1 MSQIEWYYA
10 RGNKQSG
17 PVSSI
22 ELKRLADAGEISPDD
37 LVWREGMTEWSAA
50 RNVRGLF
57 EEEGR
62 GGAATLTG
70 LPGTKAADAT
80 ISNAAPPAG
89 QSALSFG
96 PRDPSRHFFDS
107 MLDWLRV
114 RFNAQFIEATAKH
127 FRTFGFY
134 GLFAAMGLI
143 AACELIVA
151 VKTNTP
157 SGLLWAAALLLTLA
171 VLQYT
176 AGKFCDALEHLNRTT
191 SGSLSST
198 AFPDSFALLSLASGV
213 GALLTS
219 VAIAIQSAMYLSLLW
234 GIAGFIVCG
243 YLAFVAL
250 NLGTLNVSV
259 APQARAGEEAI
270 GVLTFLVKAVLQLVH
285 VAFGAGVA
293 LSLVMLG
300 YVCSQAFSGTE
311 GLLIVKFTEP
321 VALMGVIYSAALPLI
336 AYLTFLFYSLLL
348 DLCRAVLVTP
358 SKLDKL
364 AEKGVEKKSE
374 EKKSEQP

>member
-1 MSQIEWYYA
+1 
-10 RGNKQSG
+10 
-17 PVSSI
+17 
-22 ELKRLADAGEISPDD
+22 
-37 LVWREGMTEWSAA
+37 
-50 RNVRGLF
+50 
-57 EEEGR
+57 
-62 GGAATLTG
+62 
-70 LPGTKAADAT
+70 
-80 ISNAAPPAG
+80 
-89 QSALSFG
+89 
-96 PRDPSRHFFDS
+96 
-107 MLDWLRV
+107 
-114 RFNAQFIEATAKH
+114 
-127 FRTFGFY
+127 
-134 GLFAAMGLI
+134 
-143 AACELIVA
+143 
-151 VKTNTP
+151 
-157 SGLLWAAALLLTLA
+157 
-171 VLQYT
+171 
-176 AGKFCDALEHLNRTT
+176 
-191 SGSLSST
+191 
-198 AFPDSFALLSLASGV
+198 
-213 GALLTS
+213 
-219 VAIAIQSAMYLSLLW
+219 
-234 GIAGFIVCG
+234 
-243 YLAFVAL
+243 
-250 NLGTLNVSV
+250 V